1 MLIPYARDGGERFM
15 ANKIENKEQLQAA
28 LIPSF
33 WLTQLI
39 LLIPA
44 GILLWFFYLRNGYS
58 FQFFFSGDNLLEIGL
73 YGTVVALIGMG
84 AQFLAWRLFPK
95 EAFDDGGVNRL
106 LLEQPARVLFFMFL
120 IGAFSEELLV
130 RGVVQTG
137 LGMLWGPLVGVVL
150 TSVLFTAMH
159 LRYLKKPVLMGGVF
173 GLSLILCTLY
183 SLTGTLWATIYA
195 HFLYNFGTSFL
206 AKKYYLPL
214 FEEEE
219 LMGEKEEQEETKV

>member
-1 MLIPYARDGGERFM
+1 M

-44 GILLWFFYLRNGYS
+44 GILLWFFYLRNDYS
-58 FQFFFSGDNLLEIGL
+58 LQFFFSGDNLLEIGL

-120 IGAFSEELLV
+120 IGAFSE
-130 RGVVQTG
+130 
-137 LGMLWGPLVGVVL
+137 
-150 TSVLFTAMH
+150 
-159 LRYLKKPVLMGGVF
+159 
-173 GLSLILCTLY
+173 
-183 SLTGTLWATIYA
+183 
-195 HFLYNFGTSFL
+195 
-206 AKKYYLPL
+206 
-214 FEEEE
+214 
-219 LMGEKEEQEETKV
+219 